1 MAKLAT
7 AIIRIA
13 NMYSVTPSSA
23 EELAGALK
31 DAALERRTISVVGS
45 GTKRLMGGPALPA
58 DVTVFTAGLKRIVEY
73 EPSDLTLSVEAG
85 HNFAELQ
92 AILARHRQ
100 MIALDPPFFTK
111 ATIGGIVASN
121 SNGPMRR
128 AFGTARD
135 LVIGMKFAM
144 LNGRV
149 ATVGGMVVKNVA
161 GLDIGKLLIG
171 SFGTLGVMTSL
182 NFRLHAMPEETT
194 TFLYSFPDLESA
206 MGKRDAVVRSS
217 LRPLAVDLISP
228 PAAARLG
235 SAGYLLAI
243 RAGGS
248 KMVLR
253 RYERELSRCDRVGGP
268 EEETFWTQLR
278 EFPADFIR
286 RQPNGVVLRVGTTL
300 SDMGA
305 LLREISGAFVARAA
319 AGITYVYLSSWQA
332 VPVFWESAKK
342 NKWSAAIEFAPN
354 ENRSTKE
361 LWLQRSVG
369 NSDSSFAMMKKIKQ
383 MFDPNNLLNRSR
395 LYGRL

>member
-1 MAKLAT
+1 M
-7 AIIRIA
+7 
-13 NMYSVTPSSA
+13 
-23 EELAGALK
+23 
-31 DAALERRTISVVGS
+31 
-45 GTKRLMGGPALPA
+45 MGGPALPA
-58 DVTVFTAGLKRIVEY
+58 DVTVSTSGLKRIVEY

-92 AILARHRQ
+92 AILARNRQ
-100 MIALDPPFFTK
+100 MIALDPPFFAK

-144 LNGRV
+144 LNGRI
-149 ATVGGMVVKNVA
+149 ATAGGMVVKNVA

-182 NFRLHAMPEETT
+182 NFRLHAMPEETA
-194 TFLYSFPDLESA
+194 TFLYSLPDLEGA
-206 MGKRDAVVRSS
+206 IGKRDAVMRSS
-217 LRPLAVDLISP
+217 LRPLAMDLISP

-235 SAGYLLAI
+235 GAGYLLAI

-253 RYERELSRCDRVGGP
+253 RYEQELSRCDRVSGTD
-268 EEETFWTQLR
+268 EDAFWTQLR

-300 SDMGA
+300 SAMGS

-332 VPVFWESAKK
+332 VPVFWESARKS
-342 NKWSAAIEFAPN
+342 KWTAAIEFAPN

-361 LWLQRSVG
+361 LWLQRSAG

-383 MFDPNNLLNRSR
+383 MFDPDNLLNRSR